1 LGSIAEQ
8 GFVQTYLIGNAS
20 GRLTE
25 MFFMRPISIGIICA
39 ALLTLHFPIWSDWKS
54 KRRTQ
59 LAQAGEQFAD
69 DGTEIATEPKRRDV
83 PGMIFAGLFVV
94 LGIAIYIGASALSP
108 LGAVFPIAIAAA
120 LIVFSVLL
128 IAMNLRRP
136 AGGVGETF
144 DMHGGAKRRIAL
156 GIVMLAWV
164 LLMPEIGFLATSL
177 AAFVAIMVIAD
188 YDRPSPKTWAIWI
201 ASGALICIGFWWLMA
216 NVLLLRMPVGA
227 LF

>member
-1 LGSIAEQ
+1 
-8 GFVQTYLIGNAS
+8 
-20 GRLTE
+20 
-25 MFFMRPISIGIICA
+25 
-39 ALLTLHFPIWSDWKS
+39 
-54 KRRTQ
+54 
-59 LAQAGEQFAD
+59 
-69 DGTEIATEPKRRDV
+69 
-83 PGMIFAGLFVV
+83 

-188 YDRPSPKTWAIWI
+188 YDGPSPKTWAIWI

-227 LF
+227 LL